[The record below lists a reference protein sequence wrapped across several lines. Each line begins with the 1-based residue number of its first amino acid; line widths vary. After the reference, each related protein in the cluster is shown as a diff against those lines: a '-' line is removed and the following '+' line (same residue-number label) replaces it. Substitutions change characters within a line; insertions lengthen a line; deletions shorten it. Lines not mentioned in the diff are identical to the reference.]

1 MDLKNYREKIDGIDK
16 QLVELFSKRLEVC
29 KEIGEYKAK
38 NGMPLSDP
46 AREREKLYAVSG
58 MVEED
63 LQRYTS
69 QLYSTIFDLSK
80 AYQSRSLAATG
91 ELEKKILEAIEKTP
105 KEFPERAMIACQGV
119 EGAFSQIA
127 CERLF
132 NLPGIMYFENFNA
145 VFTAIE
151 KGLCKYGVLPIENST
166 AGSVN
171 KVYDLMMKHRFSIVR
186 SIRIKVEHCLVAKK
200 GTKISEIKEI
210 ISHEQAINQ
219 SSEFVRSLGNV
230 KVTVYENTAAAA
242 KAVKESERRDIAA
255 ICSHRCAELYGLES
269 LKDNIQDSNNNFT
282 RFICISRELEIYP
295 GADRT
300 SIMAITSHTPGALC
314 KLLARFYAFGVNLT
328 KLESRPLPDKSFE
341 FMFYFDIEKS
351 VYSPDFVRMLSEIA
365 SLCDKFDYLGSYNEI
380 V

>member
-1 MDLKNYREKIDGIDK
+1 MKNYREKIDGIDR
-16 QLVELFSKRLEVC
+16 QLVELFKQRLDVC
-29 KEIGEYKAK
+29 KEIGEYKAEK
-38 NGMPLSDP
+38 GIPLSDP
-46 AREREKLYAVSG
+46 VREREKLYEVSG
-58 MVEED
+58 LVGED

-80 AYQSRSLAATG
+80 AYQSRSLAASG
-91 ELEKKILEAIEKTP
+91 ALSEKIENAVSKTA

-171 KVYDLMMKHRFSIVR
+171 QVYDLMMQHKFSIVR
-186 SIRIKVEHCLVAKK
+186 SIRIKVEHCFVAKK
-200 GTKISEIKEI
+200 GTKISDIKEV

-219 SSEFVRSLGNV
+219 SGEFIKSLGNV
-230 KVTVYENTAAAA
+230 KVSVYENTAAAA
-242 KAVKESERRDIAA
+242 KAVAESDRKDIAA
-255 ICSHRCAELYGLES
+255 ICSRRCAELYGLEC
-269 LKDNIQDSNNNFT
+269 LKENVQDSDNNYT
-282 RFICISRELEIYP
+282 RFICISRDLEIYP

-328 KLESRPLPDKSFE
+328 KLESRPIPDRSFE

>member
-1 MDLKNYREKIDGIDK
+1 MKNFREKIDIIDK
-16 QLVELFSKRLEVC
+16 QLVDLFKQRLSVC
-29 KEIGEYKAK
+29 KEIGEYKAQ

-46 AREREKLYAVSG
+46 VREREKLYEVSG
-58 MVEED
+58 LVEED

-80 AYQSRSLAATG
+80 AYQSRSLAASG
-91 ELEKKILEAIEKTP
+91 ALSEKIENAVSKTS

-171 KVYDLMMKHRFSIVR
+171 QVYDLMMQHKFSIVR

-200 GTKISEIKEI
+200 GTKLSDVKEI

-219 SSEFVRSLGNV
+219 SGEFIKSLGNV
-230 KVTVYENTAAAA
+230 KVSVYENTAAAA
-242 KAVKESERRDIAA
+242 KAVSGSDRSDIAA
-255 ICSHRCAELYGLES
+255 ICSRRCAELYGLEC
-269 LKDNIQDSNNNFT
+269 LKENVQDSDNNYT
-282 RFICISRELEIYP
+282 RFICISRDLEIYP

-328 KLESRPLPDKSFE
+328 KLESRPIPDRSFE

-380 V
+380 L